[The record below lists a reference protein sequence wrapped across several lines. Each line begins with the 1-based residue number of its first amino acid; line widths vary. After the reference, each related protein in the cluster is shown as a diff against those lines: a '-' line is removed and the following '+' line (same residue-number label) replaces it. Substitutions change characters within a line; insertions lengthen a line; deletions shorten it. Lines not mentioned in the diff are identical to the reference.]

1 MRWSI
6 ILFLQ
11 FASFCVDVT
20 VIDEDFYDTIIQR
33 YTLITKTFEVEFFF
47 FGKEKRYE
55 ENDIIYEH
63 VSGQMMYGY
72 VKRWHVANDIWWAY
86 NWE

>member
-20 VIDEDFYDTIIQR
+20 VIDEDFYDTIIQLSII
-33 YTLITKTFEVEFFF
+33 TLITKTFEVEFFF
-47 FGKEKRYE
+47 LEKK
-55 ENDIIYEH
+55 NAT
-63 VSGQMMYGY
+63 
-72 VKRWHVANDIWWAY
+72 KRMI
-86 NWE
+86 

>member
-47 FGKEKRYE
+47 LEKK
-55 ENDIIYEH
+55 NATKKMI
-63 VSGQMMYGY
+63 
-72 VKRWHVANDIWWAY
+72 
-86 NWE
+86 

>member
-33 YTLITKTFEVEFFF
+33 YTLITKTFEVEFLFF
-47 FGKEKRYE
+47 LEKK
-55 ENDIIYEH
+55 NATKKMI
-63 VSGQMMYGY
+63 
-72 VKRWHVANDIWWAY
+72 
-86 NWE
+86 

>member
-47 FGKEKRYE
+47 LEKK
-55 ENDIIYEH
+55 NAT
-63 VSGQMMYGY
+63 
-72 VKRWHVANDIWWAY
+72 KRMI
-86 NWE
+86 

>member
-47 FGKEKRYE
+47 LEKK
-55 ENDIIYEH
+55 NATKK
-63 VSGQMMYGY
+63 MT
-72 VKRWHVANDIWWAY
+72 
-86 NWE
+86 

>member
-11 FASFCVDVT
+11 FASFCVDAT

-33 YTLITKTFEVEFFF
+33 YTLTMKTFEIELSLEKKNAT
-47 FGKEKRYE
+47 KEM
-55 ENDIIYEH
+55 I
-63 VSGQMMYGY
+63 
-72 VKRWHVANDIWWAY
+72 
-86 NWE
+86 

>member
-33 YTLITKTFEVEFFF
+33 YTLITKTFEVEFLFF
-47 FGKEKRYE
+47 LEKK
-55 ENDIIYEH
+55 NATKK
-63 VSGQMMYGY
+63 MT
-72 VKRWHVANDIWWAY
+72 
-86 NWE
+86 